1 MSIDPTTLVVIQNA
15 LQHIATEMDLVHQK
29 ASFSPIIAEALD
41 RANGIYHRD
50 NGAIIAQGETSLP
63 TFVGVMQF
71 TTEAV
76 IAENMDLKDGDIVI
90 VNDPY
95 FGGTHLMDV
104 KLVKPFFYRGEL
116 WCYLSNSGHWPD
128 IGGMVPG
135 GFATE
140 ATEIQQ
146 EGLRLPPVRL
156 YREHELCKDV
166 LRIVLSNIRVP
177 EERLGDIRAQVGAL
191 EAGARSLTRL
201 LDRYGADVV
210 EESIAE
216 FRRRSEAQ
224 MRSRI
229 ENSVPD
235 GVYSFSSDIDS
246 DGVDDQP
253 LTVALDMTV
262 RGSDIEF
269 DLSRSSPPCRG
280 PMNSVWAITRSAIYI
295 ALKHIFPEVP
305 INAGCFAPIH
315 IPKPVGTFLY
325 AEYPRPVSGCAA
337 EVSQRLIEVVLGA
350 FGQAAPELVVA
361 APFSSSGNFT
371 LGGWDPLYKRNYVMI
386 NFSGGGYG
394 ASADLDG
401 LSNAAAS
408 ISAAKTMPIERLEE
422 SYPVLFEHYRL
433 RTDSGGAGRRRGG
446 MGIDYQLRLLRGE
459 GKASFLMDHGR
470 VGPHGLLGGHRG
482 GTNRIELERGGRIET
497 LPLNSKGS
505 GIALRPGDR
514 VRVCTP
520 GGGGYGDP
528 REREPQLVQR
538 DLRRGYV
545 SAEAARELYHFEPTG
560 GEPSQGIDPEKEEKE
575 HANNPTH
582 ASRRSGSLRRP

>member
-1 MSIDPTTLVVIQNA
+1 MKIDPITLVVVQNS

-29 ASFSPIIAEALD
+29 ASFSPIIAESLD

-50 NGAIIAQGETSLP
+50 DGTVIAQGETSLP

-71 TTEAV
+71 TTQAV
-76 IAENMDLKDGDIVI
+76 IAERMDLHEGDIVV

-104 KLVKPFFYRGEL
+104 KLVKPFFYRGKH
-116 WCYLSNSGHWPD
+116 WCYLTNSGHWPD

-156 YREHELCKDV
+156 YRENVLCEDV
-166 LRIVLSNIRVP
+166 LRIILSNIRVP
-177 EERLGDIRAQVGAL
+177 DERLGDIRAQVGGLA
-191 EAGARSLTRL
+191 AGERSLTRL
-201 LDRYGADVV
+201 LDRYRVDVV
-210 EESIAE
+210 EACIAE
-216 FRRRSEAQ
+216 FRRRSEIQ
-224 MRSRI
+224 MRKHI
-229 ENSVPD
+229 EKIPD
-235 GVYSFSSDIDS
+235 GTYSFSSDIDS

-262 RGSDIEF
+262 SGTNIEF

-295 ALKHIFPEVP
+295 ALKHIFPDVP
-305 INAGCFAPIH
+305 INAGCFAPLH
-315 IPKPVGTFLY
+315 IKKPEGTFLY

-350 FGQAAPELVVA
+350 FGKAVPHQVVA

-371 LGGWDPLYKRNYVMI
+371 LGGWDPQFARNYVMI

-408 ISAAKTMPIERLEE
+408 ISAAKTMPLELIENI
-422 SYPVLFEHYRL
+422 YPILYEHYRL
-433 RTDSGGAGRRRGG
+433 SQDSGGAGRQRGG
-446 MGIDYQLRLLRGE
+446 LGIDYKMRLLRGDA
-459 GKASFLMDHGR
+459 KASFLMDHGR
-470 VGPHGLLGGHRG
+470 IGPHGLLGAERG
-482 GTNRIELERGGRIET
+482 STNRIELERGGRTET
-497 LPLNSKGS
+497 LPLDSKGS
-505 GIALRPGDR
+505 GIEMRPGDK
-514 VRVCTP
+514 VRVITP
-520 GGGGYGDP
+520 GGGGYGEP
-528 REREPQLVQR
+528 RDRAPALVKR
-538 DLRRGYV
+538 DALRGYI
-545 SAEAARELYHFEPTG
+545 S
-560 GEPSQGIDPEKEEKE
+560 KEQAQTTYGVNLQATETALGNK
-575 HANNPTH
+575 A
-582 ASRRSGSLRRP
+582 